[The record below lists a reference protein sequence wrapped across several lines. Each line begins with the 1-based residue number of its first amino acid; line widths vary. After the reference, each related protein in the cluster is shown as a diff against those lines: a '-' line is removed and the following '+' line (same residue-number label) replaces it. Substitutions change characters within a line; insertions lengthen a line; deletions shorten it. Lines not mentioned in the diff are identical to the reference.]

1 MENYVINRLYTLNV
15 DCIQEMHDG
24 RKYIFFKEA
33 ISGKQLRVKAFD
45 FLAQPDTDLPM
56 TIDVIVESIDPMS
69 GLPLLRINRDW
80 LINSLYGD
88 EKLPKKFSFNIVGK
102 INQNTYQS
110 LFLKDSYG
118 VSHYFPI
125 NTDDSL
131 DNYSE
136 GERIT
141 LFADGIKKN
150 TKGNLFLA
158 LSKPSQI
165 DYISQYILAFT
176 TKERVVSTKD
186 ETCKQKENIQI
197 TNYGEESETVEFKQS
212 LVYHPKTSAVNVDGQ
227 VFNIMR
233 SLAGFMNHI
242 GGILYIGVKDDG
254 TVNGIENDMPE
265 LNNGTD
271 DSFGNYSSNWDGWN
285 RKLID
290 SIRKYLGTFAAT
302 LVNVEKI
309 EHGDCVVAKIII
321 QKSAKPIYVNNK
333 ILFRRQC
340 NTTAMLTGDE
350 LTWFIIERLRGD
362 SLEQFLE
369 QKFGYETEL
378 VEDNDSEKGNSTF
391 YTNNI
396 ASGAIEDERNHNKW
410 LNLRFF
416 NDGNYIITQGNSKN
430 VPYSKAKMI
439 CNYQLEQYHKNEN
452 QVLLLIYN
460 NEGKVNKI
468 DFDRGKNDWYHTDR
482 NDIIQARQSRAPW
495 VNDNSLVV
503 KCVDRND
510 MVVAFYKYQNKG
522 YCYVRDV
529 QDINPSH
536 ANRDQALFTGGH
548 VLLPRGAKLEGEI
561 MHIPG
566 AYRNWIAPIVNK
578 QVDLKDSKRSGTIR
592 RLIDILNDI
601 FPNNAIG

>member
-45 FLAQPDTDLPM
+45 FLAQPDTELPI

-69 GLPLLRINRDW
+69 GMPLLRINRDW
-80 LINSLYGD
+80 LIQSLYGD
-88 EKLPKKFSFNIVGK
+88 EKLPKKFSFNIVSK

-125 NTDDSL
+125 NADDSL

-141 LFADGIKKN
+141 LFADRIKKN
-150 TKGNLFLA
+150 AKGNLFIA

-165 DYISQYILAFT
+165 DSISQYILAFT
-176 TKERVVSTKD
+176 TKENVVNSKN

-212 LVYHPKTSAVNVDGQ
+212 LVYHPKTSVVNVDGQ

-233 SLAGFMNHI
+233 SIAGFMNHI
-242 GGILYIGVKDDG
+242 GGTLYIGVKDDG

-265 LNNGTD
+265 LNQGSE
-271 DSFGNYSSNWDGWN
+271 DSFGNYSPNWDGWN

-309 EHGDCVVAKIII
+309 AHRDCIVAKIVIG
-321 QKSAKPIYVNNK
+321 KSAKPIYVNNK

-350 LTWFIIERLRGD
+350 LTWFIVERLRGD
-362 SLEQFLE
+362 SLEQFIE

-378 VEDNDSEKGNSTF
+378 VEDNDSEKRNSTF
-391 YTNNI
+391 SNSNI
-396 ASGAIEDERNHNKW
+396 ATSAIEDERNHNKW

-416 NDGNYIITQGNSKN
+416 SDGNYIITPGNARN
-430 VPYSKAKMI
+430 IQYSKAQMI
-439 CNYQLEQYHKNEN
+439 YNYQLEQYHKNEN

-468 DFDRGKNDWYHTDR
+468 DFERGKNDWYHTDR
-482 NDIIQARQSRAPW
+482 NDIIQARQSKAPW
-495 VNDNSLVV
+495 VVDNSMVV

-510 MVVAFYKYQNKG
+510 IVVAFYEYQNKD

-548 VLLPRGAKLEGEI
+548 VLLPRGAKLVGQI

-578 QVDLKDSKRSGTIR
+578 QVDLKDPKKSGTIR

-601 FPNNAIG
+601 FPNSAIG